1 MLAPAKTPPAIIQ
14 RMNAEVTKILRDPAM
29 RDRLTGLGMNIQASS
44 PEELGRFI
52 DGQMT
57 RWAKVVKDFG
67 IRAGD

>member
-1 MLAPAKTPPAIIQ
+1 
-14 RMNAEVTKILRDPAM
+14 
-29 RDRLTGLGMNIQASS
+29 MNIQASG

-57 RWAKVVKDFG
+57 RWAKVVKDFN